1 MVFLLVISPPSYQR
15 DGYAQNTATTRGSD
29 GEATSTNGE
38 RKEPEPPARPTPRGS
53 PGAESPRRKPS
64 PRDDPASQSILKA
77 PTERSRGGRKP
88 PEPTKRLS
96 WKDGTF
102 DDAPGPELAEVH
114 YAEELHYSPHSRDR
128 EVARRQAARASGQL
142 DELDAMP
149 QGRACCVIS

>member
-1 MVFLLVISPPSYQR
+1 M
-15 DGYAQNTATTRGSD
+15 GSD
-29 GEATSTNGE
+29 GESTSTNGE
-38 RKEPEPPARPTPRGS
+38 RKEPEPPAREPKPTPRGS
-53 PGAESPRRKPS
+53 PGAESPRFSKPS

>member
-1 MVFLLVISPPSYQR
+1 M
-15 DGYAQNTATTRGSD
+15 GSD

-64 PRDDPASQSILKA
+64 PRDDPAAQSILKA

-128 EVARRQAARASGQL
+128 EVTRRQAARASGQL
-142 DELDAMP
+142 DDLDALP
-149 QGRACCVIS
+149 PGRACCAIS

>member
-1 MVFLLVISPPSYQR
+1 M
-15 DGYAQNTATTRGSD
+15 GSD

-64 PRDDPASQSILKA
+64 PRDDPAAQSILKA

-142 DELDAMP
+142 DDLDALP
-149 QGRACCVIS
+149 QGRACCAVS